1 MKRKQKMKEVRR
13 VDKDRLKRTFDIKHL
28 KVRNK
33 EIGETQESE
42 MPIIVEGYAAVFNSQ
57 TLIEDYYFEEILPGA
72 FTNTLNDSFDVRCL
86 FNHNWD
92 KVLGRRSVGTLL
104 LEEDSHGLR
113 FEVEL
118 PRTSYAND
126 LAVSMK
132 RGDVGECSFLFD
144 VVSQEENFDGEKP
157 LIRIKECKLY
167 EVSIVTL
174 PAYDEAKAS
183 MRSKS
188 LIARNNKRQKLIE
201 KIGGYLHE

>member
-1 MKRKQKMKEVRR
+1 M
-13 VDKDRLKRTFDIKHL
+13 DKDQLKRVFDIKHL

-33 EIGETQESE
+33 ELGDNQDSE
-42 MPIIVEGYAAVFNSQ
+42 MPIIVEGYASVFNSQ
-57 TLIEDYYFEEILPGA
+57 TLIENYYYEEILPGA
-72 FTNTLNDSFDVRCL
+72 FTHTLNGSFDIRCL

-92 KVLGRRSVGTLL
+92 KVLGRRSAGTLL
-104 LEEDSHGLR
+104 LEEDEHGLR

-118 PRTSYAND
+118 PQTSYAKD
-126 LAVSMK
+126 LAISMQ
-132 RGDVGECSFLFD
+132 RGDIGECSFLFD

-188 LIARNNKRQKLIE
+188 LIANNNKRQKLIK

>member
-1 MKRKQKMKEVRR
+1 MG
-13 VDKDRLKRTFDIKHL
+13 KDQLKRAFGIKHL

-33 EIGETQESE
+33 DLGDNQDSD
-42 MPIIVEGYAAVFNSQ
+42 MPIIVEGYASVFNSQ
-57 TLIEDYYFEEILPGA
+57 TLIEGYYYEEILPGA
-72 FTNTLNDSFDVRCL
+72 FTNTLNDSFDIRCL

-92 KVLGRRSVGTLL
+92 KVLGRRSARTLL
-104 LEEDSHGLR
+104 LEEDEHGLR

-118 PRTSYAND
+118 PGTSYAKD
-126 LAVSMK
+126 LAISMQ
-132 RGDVGECSFLFD
+132 RGDIGECSFLFD

-188 LIARNNKRQKLIE
+188 LIVKNNKRQKLIK